1 MKSLLVATSWLVLVG
16 PATAQTAE
24 RVAPELM
31 RRIAPG
37 LAGYTDEVLFG
48 DVWKRPG
55 LSLARPQ
62 PRHRLRPDCDG
73 KTGQLTGHL
82 GRALDNGVKPVEISE
97 VVTQLAFYSG
107 WPSAV
112 SALPVADQIFRQ
124 RNIDDAALRP
134 SRNTRISLPA
144 SDGARAASV
153 NEQIGPM
160 AAKLAELTNGI
171 LFENLWQRPDLAPRD
186 RSLATIAALTAGGDA
201 AQLAFHVRRGLEN
214 GLTREEVTEAITH
227 LAFYA
232 GWPKALSA
240 LPVAT
245 RAMAEAEPAAPR
257 R

>member
-1 MKSLLVATSWLVLVG
+1 MKSLLVASFLLALAD
-16 PATAQTAE
+16 PAAAQSVE

-55 LSLARPQ
+55 LASRDRSLVTVSA
-62 PRHRLRPDCDG
+62 LIATG
-73 KTGQLTGHL
+73 KAGQLTGHL
-82 GRALDNGVKPVEISE
+82 GRALDNGVKPVEIGE
-97 VVTQLAFYSG
+97 VVTHLAFYSG

-112 SALPVADQIFRQ
+112 SALPVIDQVFRQ
-124 RNIDDAALRP
+124 RGIDDAALRP
-134 SRNTRISLPA
+134 SQGERIPLPA
-144 SDGARAASV
+144 SDRTRAASV
-153 NEQIGPM
+153 HEQVAP
-160 AAKLAELTNGI
+160 AAPKLAELTNGV
-171 LFENLWQRPDLAPRD
+171 LFEDLWRRPDLSPRD
-186 RSLATIAALTAGGDA
+186 RSLVTIAALTAGGDA
-201 AQLAFHVRRGLEN
+201 AQLTFHVRRGLEN

-232 GWPKALSA
+232 GWPKAFSA

-245 RAMAEAEPAAPR
+245 KAMAEADGEASR